1 MAAQTTSPK
10 ILLISSAEIQENI
23 DINNNFVQ
31 KLNAELG
38 EACEIEWQNYHNI
51 GLEIQGDSLRAFIV
65 SDGRDLT
72 EFKAVYFKSYFR
84 HHEQA
89 TSIAEALQS
98 AGVPFVGNEL
108 KEYIPAYKL
117 SQLSR
122 LARGGVLVPHTLYL
136 SMKHYE
142 SHYEMLQE
150 KFGKQ
155 FIFKAIDGSTGD
167 FNYLVK
173 SKEQLAKI
181 VADSHGQHYIA
192 QEFIPNDSD
201 LRVLVVGNKIRLVIE
216 RRRADDSTHLNNTSQ
231 GADAHL
237 LPLDELSMELQ
248 ELSLRA
254 AKLMNRD
261 IAGVDVMLEKDTG
274 TPYILEVNASPQI
287 ASGSYVSEKLK
298 VYADYFKELA
308 TS

>member
-1 MAAQTTSPK
+1 MTAQTTPPE

-38 EACEIEWQNYHNI
+38 GTCIVEWQNYHNI
-51 GLEIQGDSLRAFIV
+51 GLEIQGNSLRAFIV
-65 SDGRDLT
+65 SDGRELT

-98 AGVPFVGNEL
+98 AGVLFVGNEL

-122 LARGGVLVPHTLYL
+122 LARSGVLVPHTLYL
-136 SMKHYE
+136 PMKHYE
-142 SHYEMLQE
+142 SHYETLQE
-150 KFGKQ
+150 KFGQQ

-167 FNYLVK
+167 SNYLVK
-173 SKEQLAKI
+173 NRKQLAKI
-181 VADSHGQHYIA
+181 VADSQGQHYIA
-192 QEFIPNDSD
+192 QEFIPNNSD
-201 LRVLVVGNKIRLVIE
+201 LRVLVVGGKIRLVIE

-231 GADAHL
+231 GAKACL
-237 LPLDELSMELQ
+237 LPIESLSEELQ

-254 AKLMNRD
+254 AKLMSRD
-261 IAGVDVMLEKDTG
+261 IAGVDVMFQKNTG

-287 ASGSYVSEKLK
+287 ASGTYETEKLK
-298 VYADYFKELA
+298 VYADYFRELA
-308 TS
+308 KA